1 MQRRNF
7 LLNALAAAPLAAGS
21 VRLMAASPGTPRV
34 LVVFLRGAYDAA
46 NLLVPLG
53 SSYYYEQR
61 PNIAIARPGSA
72 VDAAIPLNADWG
84 LNPSLIDSMMPMF
97 ERRQL
102 AFVPFAG
109 TDDTSRSHFE
119 TQDSIELG
127 QPLTGARNF
136 QSGFMNRLAQVLGA
150 RDAIAFTDQLP
161 LTFRGALQV
170 PNLALAKLD
179 KPSFDARQA
188 DLIASMYQGSP
199 LAGTVAEGFAVRD
212 EAMRDIN
219 GNPVAP
225 SMSAST
231 AMSGNVNS
239 GTGSGGA
246 VVVASGGTAAS
257 ASIANEMLA
266 ASRNAITAKGFEG
279 EARRV
284 ARLMRE
290 RYHLGFVDVGGW
302 DTHVGQGAGTGYLA
316 NRLAELGK
324 GLSAY
329 AEEMGPA
336 WNDATV
342 VVVSEFGRTFKE
354 NGNRGTDH
362 GHGTVY
368 WVLGGGVRGGRV
380 VGEQVAL
387 APGALFQNRDYPV
400 MNEYRA
406 VLGGLFKN
414 LYGLSPAQLQQVFA
428 GVNSKDLGLV

>member
-1 MQRRNF
+1 MQRRHF
-7 LLNALAAAPLAAGS
+7 LSAAAALPLAAGS

-46 NLLVPLG
+46 SLLVPV
-53 SSYYYEQR
+53 SSSFYYEQR

-72 VDAAIPLNADWG
+72 ADAAIPLNAEWG
-84 LNPSLIDSMMPMF
+84 LNPSLIDTMVPLF

-127 QPLTGARNF
+127 QPLAGSRNY

-161 LTFRGALQV
+161 LTFRGKVQV
-170 PNLALAKLD
+170 PNLVLANLN
-179 KPSFDARQA
+179 KPSFDARQSQ
-188 DLIASMYQGSP
+188 LIAGMYQGSP
-199 LAGTVAEGFAVRD
+199 LAGTVRDGFAVRD
-212 EAMRDIN
+212 EAVRDIN
-219 GNPVAP
+219 GDA
-225 SMSAST
+225 
-231 AMSGNVNS
+231 
-239 GTGSGGA
+239 GGA
-246 VVVASGGTAAS
+246 MQGGQAG
-257 ASIANEMLA
+257 EMVA

-279 EARRV
+279 EARRI

-302 DTHVGQGAGTGYLA
+302 DTHVGQGAGSGYLA

-324 GLSAY
+324 GLAAY
-329 AEEMGPA
+329 ADEMGPA

-342 VVVSEFGRTFKE
+342 LVISEFGRTFKE

-362 GHGTVY
+362 GHGSVY
-368 WVLGGGVRGGRV
+368 WALGGTIRGGRV
-380 VGEQVAL
+380 VGEQVAV
-387 APGALFQNRDYPV
+387 APGSLFQNRDYPV
-400 MNEYRA
+400 LNEYRN
-406 VLGGLFKN
+406 LMGGLFTR
-414 LYGLSPAQLQQVFA
+414 LYGLTPAQVQQVFPA
-428 GVNSKDLGLV
+428 SMPRDIGLV